1 MEYKYILVTSQKVNT
16 SSYSWE

>member
-1 MEYKYILVTSQKVNT
+1 MEYKYIVVTSQKVNT